1 MAFEQDGIIQVEA
14 NELQQLLESGKRE
27 PIIIDVREPVE
38 YEEAHI
44 PGLPLIPMQTIPG
57 MIDQLD
63 KESSYLFV
71 CRSGSR
77 SQNVAL
83 YMKEQGFEKVRNYAG
98 GMLAWSGDTQTGLEW
113 FVNDGKELLA
123 FPRSP
128 K

>member
-1 MAFEQDGIIQVEA
+1 MAFEQDGIIQVEEE
-14 NELQQLLESGKRE
+14 ELKELLKKKESE

-44 PGLPLIPMQTIPG
+44 PGLPLIPMQTIPT

-63 KESSYLFV
+63 KDSSYLFV
-71 CRSGSR
+71 CRSGNR

-83 YMKEQGFEKVRNYAG
+83 YMQQQGFKNVRNYAG
-98 GMLAWSGDTQTGLEW
+98 GMLGWTGDTKTGLEW
-113 FVNDGKELLA
+113 IVSDSKELLK
-123 FPRSP
+123 FP